1 MNSEKLANLP
11 FLGWKQRDAVMAPKL
26 QCNLLVEK
34 LSMLSLGDW
43 QPDGG
48 LDFLLHLFIVACT
61 VSVELKDHV
70 NLTTIWEAAA
80 PNSCNAADGGYKI
93 C

>member
-1 MNSEKLANLP
+1 
-11 FLGWKQRDAVMAPKL
+11 MAPKL

-70 NLTTIWEAAA
+70 NLTTI
-80 PNSCNAADGGYKI
+80 
-93 C
+93 